1 MESTR
6 ARRVHLA
13 TLDDL
18 DDGQPRHLSCSAFQG
33 GHDTQ
38 ARTHSGAARQEGR
51 NRDRSSASR
60 PRHYA
65 VLALAVAL
73 AVRWLPP
80 VSLSELLEPR
90 GATDA
95 APTGLPGELKGAV
108 AATVAMT
115 AAALLTL
122 PVAWVYTLT
131 HERRGFR
138 QSVVHTLMLLPVVVA
153 GVVVLVKNSIPLAF
167 SLAGIVAA
175 VRFRN
180 TLEDSKDA
188 VYIFLSTG
196 VGLAAGV
203 SCLSSC
209 ALGLFHLL
217 IVTLGHD
224 CARTPAG
231 TARRMRGEVRA
242 NASSGEPQRGGHR
255 RVDPPLVE
263 DSSKA
268 LEHGRSRLA
277 ARKRARRLDGGET
290 ADTLLRL
297 RTSDVARLRPLI
309 EPVLDA
315 RAKRVRFGGVVHE
328 PDGVD
333 WIEYRLGLRRSETA
347 DTFLTALRDAGGE
360 LIDDAEMRR

>member
-1 MESTR
+1 MPTGR
-6 ARRVHLA
+6 A
-13 TLDDL
+13 
-18 DDGQPRHLSCSAFQG
+18 
-33 GHDTQ
+33 
-38 ARTHSGAARQEGR
+38 SGATRKAGGVAIGVPLRVI
-51 NRDRSSASR
+51 AY
-60 PRHYA
+60 YA

-80 VSLSELLEPR
+80 LSLSELLEPR
-90 GATDA
+90 GSPDT
-95 APTGLPGELKGAV
+95 APAGIPELQGAV
-108 AATVAMT
+108 AASVAMI

-138 QSVVHTLMLLPVVVA
+138 QSVVHTLLLLPVVVA

-203 SCLSSC
+203 SLPVAAALSVV
-209 ALGLFHLL
+209 FNLL
-217 IVTLGHD
+217 IVTLWATD
-224 CARTPAG
+224 FARTPAR
-231 TARRMRGEVRA
+231 TAARDARRR
-242 NASSGEPQRGGHR
+242 
-255 RVDPPLVE
+255 
-263 DSSKA
+263 
-268 LEHGRSRLA
+268 LERTLA
-277 ARKRARRLDGGET
+277 AANRTGEFVARLDADLLSKLPPAQLEALADRAWRRRKRAAPELDGLGKN

-297 RTSDVARLRPLI
+297 RTTDVARLRPLI
-309 EPVLDA
+309 EPVLDV
-315 RAKRVRFGGVVHE
+315 RAKRVRYGGVVHE
-328 PDGVD
+328 PNGVD
-333 WIEYRLGLRRSETA
+333 WIEYRLGLRRSETP
-347 DTFLTALRDAGGE
+347 DTVLMALREAGGE

>member
-1 MESTR
+1 MAS
-6 ARRVHLA
+6 
-13 TLDDL
+13 
-18 DDGQPRHLSCSAFQG
+18 G
-33 GHDTQ
+33 
-38 ARTHSGAARQEGR
+38 RTSGAARQAGR
-51 NRDRSSASR
+51 IAIGVPLRVIAY
-60 PRHYA
+60 YA
-65 VLALAVAL
+65 VLAVAVAM

-90 GATDA
+90 GATDT
-95 APTGLPGELKGAV
+95 APAGIPELQGAI
-108 AATVAMT
+108 AATVAMI

-188 VYIFLSTG
+188 VYIFLATG

-203 SCLSSC
+203 SLPVAAALSVV
-209 ALGLFHLL
+209 FNLL
-217 IVTLGHD
+217 IVTLWITD
-224 CARTPAG
+224 FARTPAR
-231 TARRMRGEVRA
+231 TAARDARRRLERSLTAVNRTGEFIARLDADLLSKLPPTQLEALADRA
-242 NASSGEPQRGGHR
+242 WR
-255 RVDPPLVE
+255 R
-263 DSSKA
+263 
-268 LEHGRSRLA
+268 
-277 ARKRARRLDGGET
+277 RKRAAPELDGLGKN

-297 RTSDVARLRPLI
+297 RTTDVARLRPLI

-328 PDGVD
+328 PEGVD
-333 WIEYRLGLRRSETA
+333 WIEYRLGLRRTETA
-347 DTFLTALRDAGGE
+347 DSLLGALRDAGGE

>member
-1 MESTR
+1 M
-6 ARRVHLA
+6 A
-13 TLDDL
+13 T
-18 DDGQPRHLSCSAFQG
+18 GRP
-33 GHDTQ
+33 
-38 ARTHSGAARQEGR
+38 SGAARKAGGVAIGVPLR
-51 NRDRSSASR
+51 VVAY
-60 PRHYA
+60 YA

-95 APTGLPGELKGAV
+95 APRGIPELQGAI
-108 AATVAMT
+108 AATVAMV

-188 VYIFLSTG
+188 VYIFLATG

-203 SCLSSC
+203 SLPVAAALSVV
-209 ALGLFHLL
+209 FNLL
-217 IVTLGHD
+217 IVTLWATD
-224 CARTPAG
+224 FARTPAR
-231 TARRMRGEVRA
+231 TAARDARRR
-242 NASSGEPQRGGHR
+242 
-255 RVDPPLVE
+255 
-263 DSSKA
+263 
-268 LEHGRSRLA
+268 LERTLA
-277 ARKRARRLDGGET
+277 AANRTGEFIARLDTDLLSKLPPTQLEALADRAWRRRKRAAPELDGLGKS

-315 RAKRVRFGGVVHE
+315 RAKRVRYGGVVHE
-328 PDGVD
+328 PNGVD
-333 WIEYRLGLRRSETA
+333 WIEYRLGLKRSETA
-347 DTFLTALRDAGGE
+347 DTVLTALREAGGE

>member
-1 MESTR
+1 MAS
-6 ARRVHLA
+6 
-13 TLDDL
+13 
-18 DDGQPRHLSCSAFQG
+18 G
-33 GHDTQ
+33 
-38 ARTHSGAARQEGR
+38 RTSGAARQAGR
-51 NRDRSSASR
+51 IAIGVPLRVIAY
-60 PRHYA
+60 YA
-65 VLALAVAL
+65 ALAVAVAM

-90 GATDA
+90 GATDT
-95 APTGLPGELKGAV
+95 APGGLPGELQGAV
-108 AATVAMT
+108 AATVAMI

-203 SCLSSC
+203 SLPVAAALSVV
-209 ALGLFHLL
+209 FNLL
-217 IVTLGHD
+217 IVTLWLTD
-224 CARTPAG
+224 FARTPAR
-231 TARRMRGEVRA
+231 TAARDARRRLERSLTAVNRTGEFIARLDADLLSKLPPTQLEALADRA
-242 NASSGEPQRGGHR
+242 WR
-255 RVDPPLVE
+255 R
-263 DSSKA
+263 
-268 LEHGRSRLA
+268 
-277 ARKRARRLDGGET
+277 RKRAAPELDGMGKS

-297 RTSDVARLRPLI
+297 RTTDVARLRPLI

-315 RAKRVRFGGVVHE
+315 RAKRVRYGGVVHE

-333 WIEYRLGLRRSETA
+333 WIEYRVGLKRTETA
-347 DTFLTALRDAGGE
+347 DTLLTALRHAGGE

>member
-1 MESTR
+1 MAS
-6 ARRVHLA
+6 
-13 TLDDL
+13 
-18 DDGQPRHLSCSAFQG
+18 G
-33 GHDTQ
+33 
-38 ARTHSGAARQEGR
+38 RTSGAARRAGGVAIGVPLR
-51 NRDRSSASR
+51 VIAY
-60 PRHYA
+60 YA
-65 VLALAVAL
+65 VLALAIAL

-95 APTGLPGELKGAV
+95 APRGIPELQGAI
-108 AATVAMT
+108 AATVAMV

-138 QSVVHTLMLLPVVVA
+138 QSVVHALMLLPVVVA

-188 VYIFLSTG
+188 VYIFLATG

-203 SCLSSC
+203 SLPVAAALSVV
-209 ALGLFHLL
+209 FNLL
-217 IVTLGHD
+217 IVTLWATD
-224 CARTPAG
+224 FARTPAR
-231 TARRMRGEVRA
+231 TAARDARRR
-242 NASSGEPQRGGHR
+242 
-255 RVDPPLVE
+255 
-263 DSSKA
+263 
-268 LEHGRSRLA
+268 LERTLA
-277 ARKRARRLDGGET
+277 AANRTGEFIARLDTDLLSKLPPTQLEALADRAWRRRKRAAPELDGVGKN

-297 RTSDVARLRPLI
+297 RTTDVARLRPLI

-315 RAKRVRFGGVVHE
+315 RAKRVRYGGVVHE

-333 WIEYRLGLRRSETA
+333 WIEYRLGLKRSETA
-347 DTFLTALRDAGGE
+347 DTVLTALREAGGE

>member
-1 MESTR
+1 MAS
-6 ARRVHLA
+6 
-13 TLDDL
+13 
-18 DDGQPRHLSCSAFQG
+18 G
-33 GHDTQ
+33 
-38 ARTHSGAARQEGR
+38 RTSGAARRAGGVAIGVPLR
-51 NRDRSSASR
+51 VIAY
-60 PRHYA
+60 YA
-65 VLALAVAL
+65 VLALAIAL

-95 APTGLPGELKGAV
+95 APRGIPELQGAI
-108 AATVAMT
+108 AATVAMV

-188 VYIFLSTG
+188 VYIFLATG

-203 SCLSSC
+203 SLPVAAALSVV
-209 ALGLFHLL
+209 FNLL
-217 IVTLGHD
+217 IVTLWATD
-224 CARTPAG
+224 FARTPAR
-231 TARRMRGEVRA
+231 TAARDARRR
-242 NASSGEPQRGGHR
+242 
-255 RVDPPLVE
+255 
-263 DSSKA
+263 
-268 LEHGRSRLA
+268 LERTLA
-277 ARKRARRLDGGET
+277 AANRTGEFIARLDTDLLSKLPPTQLEALADRAWRRRKRAAPELDGLGKN

-297 RTSDVARLRPLI
+297 RTTDVARLRPLI

-315 RAKRVRFGGVVHE
+315 RAKRVRYGGVVHE

-333 WIEYRLGLRRSETA
+333 WIEYRLGLKRSETA
-347 DTFLTALRDAGGE
+347 DTVLTALREAGGE